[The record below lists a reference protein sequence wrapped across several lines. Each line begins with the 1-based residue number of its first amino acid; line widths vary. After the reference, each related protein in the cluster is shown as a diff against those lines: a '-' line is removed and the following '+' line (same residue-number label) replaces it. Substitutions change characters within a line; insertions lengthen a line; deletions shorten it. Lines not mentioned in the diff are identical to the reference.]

1 MFNYNDH
8 WKKPVI
14 KIGKITLILATIT
27 SFIPAIYLTLIEGAN
42 PAFSSIIKSW
52 FTVLS
57 IYGMMYIIEPI
68 SFYSVLGLSG
78 TYLSFLSGNIGNMR
92 VPCSIMAMEVTNS
105 EPGTSK
111 AEIVSIIAIVSSVI
125 TNIFLLTLM
134 AFAGASL
141 LELLPLQIIVS
152 FQRFT
157 IPSVYGAMF
166 LQIAIK
172 NIKLIPFSILIPYIL
187 IVLGLPA
194 YIITLF
200 TVLSM
205 IIISRI
211 FYLKSKSSINI

>member
-42 PAFSSIIKSW
+42 PDFSSIIKSW

-141 LELLPLQIIVS
+141 LELLPPQIIVG

>member
-111 AEIVSIIAIVSSVI
+111 TEIVSIIAIVSSVI

-141 LELLPLQIIVS
+141 LELLPPQIIVG

-172 NIKLIPFSILIPYIL
+172 NVKLIPFSILIPYIL

-194 YIITLF
+194 YIITFF

>member
-141 LELLPLQIIVS
+141 LELLPPQIIVG

-172 NIKLIPFSILIPYIL
+172 NVKLIPFSILIPYIL

-194 YIITLF
+194 YIITFF